1 VRQYELVFI
10 IKPNLEEEA
19 LEALVGKIKGIA
31 ETNGAEVI
39 KLDKWGKRRLAY
51 EIKDYHEGF
60 YEIMIFKGDAAV
72 AAELDRILKIT
83 EPILR
88 HMIVRDDEK

>member
-10 IKPNLEEEA
+10 VKPDLEEEA
-19 LEALVGKIKGIA
+19 FEALVGKVRGIA

-39 KLDKWGKRRLAY
+39 KLEKWGKRRLAY

-60 YEIMIFKGDAAV
+60 YEIMIFKGEPAV

-83 EPILR
+83 EQILR
-88 HMIVRDDEK
+88 HMIVREDEK